1 MIIAFLPIFCKL
13 LSSLVS
19 WDIHPIFLMTWFVEA
34 LKPFWG
40 YYKQS
45 KERGGLMSN
54 KVVVL
59 TDSSA
64 YLPDELI
71 RDFEIVVIPLWL
83 MWDGQSY
90 RDLIDIQ
97 PAEFYE
103 RLEISKSL
111 PTSSQP
117 SAQEFHD
124 LFKKETKDA
133 DAIVGVLVSS
143 QISGTIASAQ
153 AAALEL
159 PELNIQIV
167 DSYSSAMGLG
177 LCVLAAGR
185 AAKEGRPV
193 DEVAN
198 AAREMSQKVHT
209 LFVVDTLEYLFKG
222 GRISGGKHLLG
233 TAFDIKPVL
242 QFHEGKIIPHSQ
254 ARTKRKAI
262 ARLLDIVQ
270 ERLDGKQM
278 GEAAIMDVNAPQEG
292 DALAETVKERFGPSI
307 LHRSGVCPVVGTH
320 VGPGTVGIA
329 FYGED

>member
-1 MIIAFLPIFCKL
+1 M
-13 LSSLVS
+13 
-19 WDIHPIFLMTWFVEA
+19 
-34 LKPFWG
+34 
-40 YYKQS
+40 S
-45 KERGGLMSN
+45 K

-59 TDSSA
+59 TDSSS

-71 RDFEIVVIPLWL
+71 REFGIVVIPLWL
-83 MWDGQSY
+83 MWDEQSY
-90 RDLIDIQ
+90 RDMIDIQ
-97 PAEFYE
+97 PSEFYE
-103 RLEISKSL
+103 RLESSKTL

-117 SAQEFHD
+117 SAQEFSE
-124 LFKKETKDA
+124 LFKKEA
-133 DAIVGVLVSS
+133 EEAEAIVSVLVSS

-153 AAALEL
+153 SAAAEL

-185 AAKEGRPV
+185 AAKAGKPV
-193 DEVAN
+193 DEVAQ
-198 AAREMSQKVHT
+198 AAREMSEKVHT

-242 QFHEGKIIPHSQ
+242 QFHEGKIKPHSQ

-262 ARLLDIVQ
+262 TRLLDIVE
-270 ERLDGKQM
+270 ERLEGKLM
-278 GEAAIMDVNAPQEG
+278 REAAIMDVNAPQEG
-292 DALAETVKERFGPSI
+292 DAVAETVKERFGPAI

-329 FYGED
+329 FYGDD